1 MRQHRADLSAKGVPL
16 RAFHTA
22 SGNINIRLASRLPS
36 SRCPLRSNDVIKSN
50 REVFLLP
57 YIQSIR
63 NKHLQS
69 ATSTCNPQQAPAIHN
84 KHLQSIKKEP
94 DYTPAL
100 PTCPPHAPTSA
111 NLSTKMYR
119 WRFTFQWKHRHQTQT
134 FFFFCRIAPFP
145 DGKRHGIIIEKFLY
159 VTHGFGVNTF
169 RIECRMRPV
178 RSATASRLSSTRF
191 EFHDNSPSLP
201 SSPRGCAR

>member
-69 ATSTCNPQQAPAIHN
+69 ATSTCNPQQAPAIH
-84 KHLQSIKKEP
+84 KKRAGLSLRLFQP
-94 DYTPAL
+94 VRPMRQ
-100 PTCPPHAPTSA
+100 HRA
-111 NLSTKMYR
+111 NLSTKNVSPTA
-119 WRFTFQWKHRHQTQT
+119 FHFQWKHRHQTQT
-134 FFFFCRIAPFP
+134 
-145 DGKRHGIIIEKFLY
+145 
-159 VTHGFGVNTF
+159 
-169 RIECRMRPV
+169 
-178 RSATASRLSSTRF
+178 LSSL
-191 EFHDNSPSLP
+191 LP
-201 SSPRGCAR
+201 HCALS